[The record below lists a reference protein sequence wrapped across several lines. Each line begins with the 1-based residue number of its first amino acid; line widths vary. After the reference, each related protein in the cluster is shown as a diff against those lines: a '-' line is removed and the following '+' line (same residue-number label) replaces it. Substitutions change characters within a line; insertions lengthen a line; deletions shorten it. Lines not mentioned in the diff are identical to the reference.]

1 MEKLKE
7 VTFSTKVADT
17 KLSCSHVQKLK
28 YQFLYSCLIDHMD
41 ALKKS
46 VMGSPGPLPWSPAV
60 ELHPPAV
67 SEAFIFKPMA
77 LLICNLVST
86 VREMQPLL

>member
-41 ALKKS
+41 AFKKL
-46 VMGSPGPLPWSPAV
+46 VMGSPAPLPWSSAV
-60 ELHPPAV
+60 ELHPAL
-67 SEAFIFKPMA
+67 ILKPMA